1 MGSMSSDIF
10 VNRLRDAIGQD
21 HVVADPDLMNSY
33 RTDRT
38 TTVEGDMPRV
48 VTTPT
53 TATQVATVVKLANEF
68 KVPVIPQGALSGLAG
83 GADPISG
90 SVVINVA
97 KMNAIL
103 DIDHVNLL
111 ATVEPGVINRSL
123 KDAVAKEGFF
133 YPPDPGSYSFCSIGG
148 NIATNA
154 GGLCCV
160 KYGVTAD
167 YVSQLEIVSPTGEMM
182 VLGRKTKKSS
192 AGYRLAQLF
201 VGSEGTL
208 GVVTKA
214 TMRLRHA
221 PAPVAGTVVASFSS
235 LEEMGDALREI
246 ASKLSPSLLEVM
258 DRETVLAI
266 NSWRN
271 LGIDEEAEA
280 IIVAQSDVKG
290 GEGTEELKLIEAIC
304 ATSGSG
310 EIYRTEDPEEA
321 DALLEARR
329 LALTALERLGPAIL
343 DDVGVPVSRI
353 GEMIS
358 KIAEISRNY
367 EIRVGTF
374 GHGGDGNL
382 HPTLVLPSRSPDV
395 LKLAERCFA
404 DIVTAALSM
413 GGTISGEHGVGLI
426 KREFMKDQ
434 YGPLEIEWMRKIKSV
449 LDPNGL
455 FNPNKIVFGDQL
467 V

>member
-1 MGSMSSDIF
+1 MVLMSGDVF
-10 VNRLRDAIGQD
+10 VDRVRDRIGKD
-21 HVVADPDLMNSY
+21 HVVVDPDLMDSF

-38 TTVEGDMPRV
+38 STVQGDMPRL
-48 VTTPT
+48 VTTPV
-53 TATQVATVVKLANEF
+53 TAAQVASVVKLANEF

-97 KMNAIL
+97 KMNRIL
-103 DIDHVNLL
+103 DIDPVNLL
-111 ATVEPGVINRSL
+111 ATVEPGVINKSL

-148 NIATNA
+148 NVATNA

-221 PAPVAGTVVASFSS
+221 PPPVAGTVVASFST
-235 LEEMGDALREI
+235 LDEMGCALREI

-258 DRETVLAI
+258 DKVTVQAI
-266 NSWRN
+266 NSWKN

-280 IIVAQSDVKG
+280 VIVAQSDVKG
-290 GEGTEELKLIEAIC
+290 TQGVEELRLIEAIC
-304 ATSGSG
+304 AAAGSG

-353 GEMIS
+353 GDMIS
-358 KIAEISRNY
+358 EIAKISKMHEIK
-367 EIRVGTF
+367 VGTF

-382 HPTLVLPSRSPDV
+382 HPTLILPSRAPEV

-404 DIVTAALSM
+404 DIVSAALSM
-413 GGTISGEHGVGLI
+413 GGTISGEHGIGLI
-426 KREFMKDQ
+426 KREFMRDQ
-434 YGPLEIEWMRKIKSV
+434 YGPLEIDWMRRIKGA

-455 FNPNKIVFGDQL
+455 FNPNKIVFDYQYF
-467 V
+467 

>member
-1 MGSMSSDIF
+1 VLNSDIF
-10 VNRLRDAIGQD
+10 VDRLRDAVGSERVI
-21 HVVADPDLMNSY
+21 VDPDIMNSY
-33 RTDRT
+33 RADRT
-38 TTVEGDMPRV
+38 TTVQGEMPRV
-48 VTTPT
+48 VITPSS
-53 TATQVATVVKLANEF
+53 TAQIARAVKLANEF
-68 KVPVIPQGALSGLAG
+68 EVPVIPQGALSGLAG

-90 SVVINVA
+90 SLVINVA
-97 KMNAIL
+97 KMDRIL
-103 DIDHVNLL
+103 DIDPVNLL
-111 ATVEPGVINRSL
+111 ATVEPGVINKTL

-133 YPPDPGSYSFCSIGG
+133 YPPDPGSYTFCSIGG
-148 NIATNA
+148 NVSTNA

-167 YVSQLEIVSPTGEMM
+167 YVSELEIVSPAGEIMT
-182 VLGRKTKKSS
+182 LGRRTKKSS

-208 GVVTKA
+208 GVLTKA

-221 PAPVAGTVVASFSS
+221 PAPVAGTVVASFSI

-258 DRETVLAI
+258 DQETVRAI
-266 NSWRN
+266 NAWKN

-280 IIVAQSDVKG
+280 VIVAQSDVKG
-290 GEGTEELKLIEAIC
+290 GEGAEELKLIEAIC
-304 ATSGSG
+304 AQSGSG
-310 EIYRTEDPEEA
+310 EIYRTEDPDEA

-358 KIAEISRNY
+358 EIAKIAKKWQIT
-367 EIRVGTF
+367 VGTF

-382 HPTLVLPSRSPDV
+382 HPTLVLPSRDQEV
-395 LKLAERCFA
+395 IEIADRCFA
-404 DIVTAALSM
+404 DIVAAALSM
-413 GGTISGEHGVGLI
+413 GGTISGEHGIGLI
-426 KREFMKDQ
+426 KRDFMKDQ
-434 YGPLEIEWMRKIKSV
+434 YGTEEIEWMRLIKAA
-449 LDPNGL
+449 LDPKWL
-455 FNPNKIVFGDQL
+455 FNPNKVVFDRL
-467 V
+467 MP

>member
-1 MGSMSSDIF
+1 MSCDVF
-10 VNRLRDAIGQD
+10 VDRLKDAIGQD
-21 HVVADPDLMNSY
+21 QVITDPDIMNSY

-38 TTVEGDMPRV
+38 STVEGSMPRV

-53 TATQVATVVKLANEF
+53 TATQVESLVKLANEF

-90 SVVINVA
+90 SIVINVA
-97 KMNAIL
+97 KMNRIL
-103 DIDHVNLL
+103 DIDPVNLL
-111 ATVEPGVINRSL
+111 ATVEPGVINKSL
-123 KDAVAKEGFF
+123 KDTVAKEGFF
-133 YPPDPGSYSFCSIGG
+133 YPPDPGSYTFCSIGG

-167 YVSQLEIVSPTGEMM
+167 YVSQLEIISPTGGLM

-208 GVVTKA
+208 GIVTKA

-221 PAPVAGTVVASFSS
+221 PAPVAGTVVASFSTLDAMGLS
-235 LEEMGDALREI
+235 LKEI

-258 DRETVLAI
+258 DKVTVMAI
-266 NSWRN
+266 NSWKN

-280 IIVAQSDVKG
+280 VIVAQSDVKG
-290 GEGTEELKLIEAIC
+290 AEGSEELRLIESIC
-304 ATSGSG
+304 AAAGST

-353 GEMIS
+353 GDMIS
-358 KIAEISRNY
+358 EIARISEMHEIK
-367 EIRVGTF
+367 VGTF

-382 HPTLVLPSRSPDV
+382 HPTLILPSRSPDV
-395 LKLAERCFA
+395 LKLADRCFA
-404 DIVTAALSM
+404 DIVSAALSM

-426 KREFMKDQ
+426 KREYMKDQ
-434 YGPLEIEWMRKIKSV
+434 YGPLEVDWMRRIKEA

-455 FNPNKIVFGDQL
+455 FNPNKVLFDEQYS
-467 V
+467 